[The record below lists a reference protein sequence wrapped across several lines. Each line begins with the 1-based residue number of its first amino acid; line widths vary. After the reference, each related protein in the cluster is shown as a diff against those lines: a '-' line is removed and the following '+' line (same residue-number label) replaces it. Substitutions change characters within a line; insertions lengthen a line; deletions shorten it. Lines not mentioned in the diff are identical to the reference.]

1 MPAPE
6 ARPGPSPVEFGTPSA
21 VCTAALATEAT
32 TVRVPSTGVDHTGT
46 ATAIDDTIEI
56 TLSTHP
62 PVEFGLHTATGGCSS
77 GDASLHDH
85 TGTVTAIGDDDAFE
99 ITLSTHAPVEFG
111 LHTTTGG
118 CSLGDAFSKPPWLK
132 SLAEITEIQQCSY
145 V

>member
-1 MPAPE
+1 VQYKPY
-6 ARPGPSPVEFGTPSA
+6 
-21 VCTAALATEAT
+21 
-32 TVRVPSTGVDHTGT
+32 
-46 ATAIDDTIEI
+46 TAID
-56 TLSTHP
+56 
-62 PVEFGLHTATGGCSS
+62 GGSS
-77 GDASLHDH
+77 RDASLHDH